1 MIMTKGKILESILSV
16 LINQKMDVDTKCK
29 NGRWSADVVVNCG
42 TYKVAF
48 NICKSPRNVVEIYKT
63 MREERV
69 CGCWLLMSTEYDVP
83 ISNDMPC
90 FKLSEQ
96 SDGIY
101 VSLNSDNLDFDDDSS
116 NIVKLDPF
124 IPSLIK
130 GNIKFARNMC
140 VKYIEVC
147 FFATECWKCHKA
159 FHVYFIKRLLSSDGV
174 PAHCDNDFNDK
185 FEFKPVVINAIEQ
198 FVKAHPE
205 IGVRMG
211 KIKQRFSNTRK
222 ECYPSFGCAFC
233 DSLYG
238 DFYYNDDVNEME
250 YCPLPEYRIEIP
262 NGIDVPV
269 KRWYK
274 KND

>member
-1 MIMTKGKILESILSV
+1 MTKGKILESILSV

-48 NICKSPRNVVEIYKT
+48 NICKSPRNVVETYRT

-69 CGCWLLMSTEYDVP
+69 CGCWLLMPTKCAVSIP
-83 ISNDMPC
+83 NDMPC

-101 VSLNSDNLDFDDDSS
+101 VSLNSDFDDDSS
-116 NIVKLDPF
+116 NIVKLDAF

-147 FFATECWKCHKA
+147 FFAMECWKCHKA

-174 PAHCDNDFNDK
+174 SVQCDNDFYDK
-185 FEFKPVVINAIEQ
+185 FEFKPIVINSVEQ

-211 KIKQRFSNTRK
+211 EIKPRFINTRNGD
-222 ECYPSFGCAFC
+222 YLSFGCAFC
-233 DSLYG
+233 NSPYG
-238 DFYYNDDVNEME
+238 DFYYNDDVNEMM
-250 YCPLPEYRIEIP
+250 YCSLPKYRIEIP
-262 NGIDVPV
+262 NGIDTPV